1 MRTSQTAHWPPRAS
15 APGAQ
20 LRFMSVSFIPAGRKG
35 PRRLL
40 RRTFQELA
48 EVEVVLQDHVW
59 DHLLVQAY
67 DLEQNSLQKNGFRI
81 I

>member
-1 MRTSQTAHWPPRAS
+1 MCTSQTAHRPPRAS
-15 APGAQ
+15 APVHE
-20 LRFMSVSFIPAGRKG
+20 RFLHPRWQKEQRG